1 MSALF
6 TKPLVTLC
14 FLFSFSA
21 VYAQYVKIDSSLMVT
36 IRIDP
41 GAARGTL
48 VSKVFEEIDFIPLE
62 TKKESLLGKV
72 KQLEIAEN
80 CFVIFDEDT
89 KSIFIFDKTGKFK
102 TKINEGKIGSNADKK
117 EISGFYG
124 FQLKKENGITLIQIN
139 TKNRSIYFD
148 LDGNLVKK
156 EPINK
161 EISNIA
167 YIFPESEMPIK
178 LNQLIKTKAD
188 SSYFELAIFNKK
200 DQPVAS
206 YFPFQLSKILN
217 DDLISS
223 GKRFF
228 NYGVLNELF
237 YTRYFENNIYKITPT
252 NAILAYQIILP
263 EKNSLPKNF
272 IENPIY
278 KGRRMEYFQKNKDK
292 YYGIFNTYIF
302 GNSLFFNFSS
312 FGYSN
317 KSFIYKLKEN
327 QLISMANL
335 EPDELS
341 SFLPVTDLGVLD
353 EYKNSGFN
361 LYHDGY
367 LYNSYS
373 SLAMFTLKEQTA
385 GKKIKYNKIL
395 TEYFKTQNKK
405 SNPVIIR
412 LKPKL
417 D

>member
-1 MSALF
+1 MSTLY
-6 TKPLVTLC
+6 TKNLAILC
-14 FLFSFSA
+14 LSFSFSA
-21 VYAQYVKIDSSLMVT
+21 LYAQDGKIDSSQMVN

-41 GAARGTL
+41 GAARGTP
-48 VSKVFEEIDFIPLE
+48 VSKVFEEIEFIPLE
-62 TKKESLLGKV
+62 TTKESLFGKV

-80 CFVIFDEDT
+80 CFIIFDEDT

-102 TKINEGKIGSNADKK
+102 SKINEGKIVSNVDKK
-117 EISGFYG
+117 EPSGFYE
-124 FQLKKENGITLIQIN
+124 FQLKKENGITLIQVN
-139 TKNRSIYFD
+139 TKKLSIYFD
-148 LDGNLVKK
+148 LGGNLIKK
-156 EPINK
+156 APVNK
-161 EISNIA
+161 EIFNVA
-167 YIFPESEMPIK
+167 YSFPESEMPIK
-178 LNQLIKTKAD
+178 LNQLKSKAD
-188 SSYFELAIFNKK
+188 SSYFEVAIFNKK
-200 DQPVAS
+200 NQQVAGF
-206 YFPFQLSKILN
+206 FPFQISKILN

-252 NAILAYQIILP
+252 DAILAYQIVLP

-292 YYGIFNTYIF
+292 YYGIFNTYLF

-312 FGYSN
+312 FGY
-317 KSFIYKLKEN
+317 KDRAFLYKLKES
-327 QLISMANL
+327 QLISMADL

-341 SFLPVTDLGVLD
+341 SFLPVTDLGILD
-353 EYKNSGFN
+353 EFKNRGFN
-361 LYHDGY
+361 LYQDGY

-385 GKKIKYNKIL
+385 GKNIKYNKIL
-395 TEYFKTQNKK
+395 TEYFKTQNKN

-412 LKPKL
+412 LKPKS

>member
-1 MSALF
+1 MS
-6 TKPLVTLC
+6 TLYIKTVVILY
-14 FLFSFSA
+14 FLFSFA
-21 VYAQYVKIDSSLMVT
+21 TLYAQYGKIDSSQMVT

-41 GAARGTL
+41 GAARGTPI
-48 VSKVFEEIDFIPLE
+48 SKVFEEIDFIPLE
-62 TKKESLLGKV
+62 TNKESLLGKV
-72 KQLEIAEN
+72 KQLEITEN
-80 CFVIFDEDT
+80 CFIIFDEDT
-89 KSIFIFDKTGKFK
+89 KSIFVFDKTGNFK
-102 TKINEGKIGSNADKK
+102 TKINERKIVSDADKK

-139 TKNRSIYFD
+139 TKKLSIYFD

-156 EPINK
+156 VPINK
-161 EISNIA
+161 EILNVA
-167 YIFPESEMPIK
+167 YSFPESEVRIK
-178 LNQLIKTKAD
+178 LNQLIKSKAD
-188 SSYFELAIFNKK
+188 SSYFEVAIFNTEN
-200 DQPVAS
+200 QLLAN

-217 DDLISS
+217 DDLISN

-228 NYGVLNELF
+228 NYGVVNELF
-237 YTRYFENNIYKITPT
+237 YTRYFENNIYKLTLT
-252 NAILAYQIILP
+252 DAILAYQIILP

-272 IENPIY
+272 IENPNY

-312 FGYSN
+312 FGYN
-317 KSFIYKLKEN
+317 NRSFLYKLKEN
-327 QLISMANL
+327 QLISMADL

-353 EYKNSGFN
+353 EYKNRGFN
-361 LYHDGY
+361 LYNDGY

-373 SLAMFTLKEQTA
+373 SLAMFTLKEQSA
-385 GKKIKYNKIL
+385 SKKFKYNTIL

-412 LKPKL
+412 LKPKF